1 MVGCPNHWWTG
12 KRKPIGAGPSDITS
26 VCVSNTFE
34 CLFLQN
40 ALSCKRQGPGGII
53 DTRRKVLVVDDDA
66 VSLELMALLLAHEGH
81 QVLRAND
88 AGAALELL
96 SSDHAAR
103 PDVLLVDLQMP
114 GVSGGQLA
122 EKVRA
127 LGGPGPLLL
136 AMSASEAQRQQLL
149 SFDGFLLKPL
159 VVDDFRRALKPRKR
173 GRAPAARVTHPGSKT
188 SSAPGQAV
196 DRAVVAKMLKM
207 MPKEAFSELFAACIA
222 DSVNSIRAIQS
233 LVGQQDQSGVA
244 PLAHRIKG
252 AASMVGAVH
261 LAWLAAG
268 IEAGGSKPA
277 ATPAV
282 LDDLLSAC
290 SELERML
297 LAGNLTETQGP
308 HDHYDSS
315 RNA

>member
-1 MVGCPNHWWTG
+1 MGHPNIVDG
-12 KRKPIGAGPSDITS
+12 KEENITS
-26 VCVSNTFE
+26 VYAGNTLE
-34 CLFLQN
+34 CLLPQN
-40 ALSCKRQGPGGII
+40 VLSFRRQRTGGNIQ
-53 DTRRKVLVVDDDA
+53 TRHKVLLVDDDA

-96 SSDHAAR
+96 SLDQAVR

-114 GVSGGQLA
+114 GISGGQFA

-127 LGGPGPLLL
+127 LGSPGPLLL

-149 SFDGFLLKPL
+149 AFDGFLLKPL
-159 VVDDFRRALKPRKR
+159 AVDDLRRALKPKKR
-173 GRAPAARVTHPGSKT
+173 GRAPAARVSHPGSKT
-188 SSAPGQAV
+188 SPSPGRAV
-196 DRAVVAKMLKM
+196 DPAVVSKLLKM
-207 MPKEAFSELFAACIA
+207 MPKEAFVELFAACIA
-222 DSVNSIRAIQS
+222 DSRTSIRAIQS
-233 LVGQQDQSGVA
+233 QVDRQDLSGA
-244 PLAHRIKG
+244 GPLAHRIKG

-261 LAWLAAG
+261 LAWLAG
-268 IEAGGSKPA
+268 GLEAGGSKPA

-308 HDHYDSS
+308 HDHYVSS

>member
-1 MVGCPNHWWTG
+1 
-12 KRKPIGAGPSDITS
+12 
-26 VCVSNTFE
+26 
-34 CLFLQN
+34 
-40 ALSCKRQGPGGII
+40 
-53 DTRRKVLVVDDDA
+53 VDDDA

-96 SSDHAAR
+96 SSDQAAR

-127 LGGPGPLLL
+127 LGSPGPLLL

-159 VVDDFRRALKPRKR
+159 AVDDFRRALKPKRR
-173 GRAPAARVTHPGSKT
+173 GRAPAARVTHPGSKA
-188 SSAPGQAV
+188 SSPSGQAV
-196 DRAVVAKMLKM
+196 DRAVVYKLLKM
-207 MPKEAFSELFAACIA
+207 MPKEAFYELFAACIA
-222 DSVNSIRAIQS
+222 DSRTSIRSIQS
-233 LVGQQDQSGVA
+233 LADEQDYAGVS

-268 IEAGGSKPA
+268 LEAGGSKPA